1 MNRYDRQNDIVRVMH
16 RNGHTTAEYLADR
29 FAVSTRTIYRDIEAL
44 KQQGVPVV
52 GAAGIGYH
60 LGAGTLFDGID
71 ISTDELGA
79 LQLAL
84 GFAARASDDRTAE
97 TMLELRRKLNA
108 ATPQPLM
115 MALTR
120 TRPPARAPRD
130 DARTI
135 DLEDLIEM
143 RRAQAEATPVE
154 LLLPMTQL
162 PLSLDRDRHSA

>member
-1 MNRYDRQNDIVRVMH
+1 MNRYDRQNDIVRTMH
-16 RNGHTTAEYLADR
+16 RNGHTTAESLAEKFD
-29 FAVSTRTIYRDIEAL
+29 VSTRTIYRDIEAL

-52 GAAGIGYH
+52 GAAGVGYR
-60 LGAGTLFDGID
+60 LGAGTLFDGVD
-71 ISTDELGA
+71 ISADELGA

-108 ATPQPLM
+108 ATPEPLV

-120 TRPPARAPRD
+120 IRPPAPAPRTD
-130 DARTI
+130 DRTI
-135 DLEDLIEM
+135 DLEELIEM
-143 RRAQAEATPVE
+143 RKAQAEATPIE

-162 PLSLDRDRHSA
+162 PLSLDRDRFSA